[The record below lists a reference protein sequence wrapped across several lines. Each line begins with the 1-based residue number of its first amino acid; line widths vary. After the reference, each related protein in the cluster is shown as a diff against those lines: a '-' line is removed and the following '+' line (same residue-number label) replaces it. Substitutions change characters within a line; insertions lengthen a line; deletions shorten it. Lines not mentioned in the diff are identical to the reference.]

1 MLYTKQLVSGKDI
14 NLKEHLLGVIKQP
27 IIDDFMGDYDLE
39 EFTKVF
45 YIEQTWKVNG
55 VFENDNIPKLWSYTK
70 TYDKDG
76 FEIHGNKN
84 IKAGIIE
91 YAVVNNDNFINY
103 NIIRGTYYEY
113 SPIFCLY

>member
-55 VFENDNIPKLWSYTK
+55 VFENSNTPFTFFLLVAKESPEILLSLYMSIELLYGINENNGSIELADFGDGIYKLKITK
-70 TYDKDG
+70 NN
-76 FEIHGNKN
+76 EIV
-84 IKAGIIE
+84 A
-91 YAVVNNDNFINY
+91 
-103 NIIRGTYYEY
+103 
-113 SPIFCLY
+113 